1 MTASNILETT
11 DWSHLLHACGTAEGA
26 VPALKTLQGEDP
38 DAMTQAVDVL
48 EPCFLRQSTPYPATP
63 AALRY
68 VLAVLA
74 EWGAERAE
82 DEQDQ
87 ARSALRAEQIAL
99 EERSRELRERA
110 EPLVKSGYGQY
121 LLDILARERR

>member
-48 EPCFLRQSTPYPATP
+48 EPCFLRQSASPSP
-63 AALRY
+63 
-68 VLAVLA
+68 
-74 EWGAERAE
+74 
-82 DEQDQ
+82 
-87 ARSALRAEQIAL
+87 
-99 EERSRELRERA
+99 SR
-110 EPLVKSGYGQY
+110 G
-121 LLDILARERR
+121 RRGGVDLHSSHGDH

>member
-74 EWGAERAE
+74 EWWAERAGDESLADVAENLSIFVRNIGFLLRRCEE
-82 DEQDQ
+82 DL
-87 ARSALRAEQIAL
+87 AAAKIGRA
-99 EERSRELRERA
+99 SCRER
-110 EPLVKSGYGQY
+110 V
-121 LLDILARERR
+121 